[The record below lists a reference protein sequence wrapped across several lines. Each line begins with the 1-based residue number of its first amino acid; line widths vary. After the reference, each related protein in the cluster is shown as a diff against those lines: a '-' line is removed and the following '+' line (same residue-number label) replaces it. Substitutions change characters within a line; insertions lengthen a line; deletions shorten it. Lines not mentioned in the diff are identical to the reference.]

1 MSTACVTKFVESQPF
16 TMTAT
21 VIGAS
26 PSGEITFKDGV
37 GSVYCGNVPLSM
49 GSASC
54 MTSGLIVQ
62 GSATEFGYDLVAAFS
77 GDANNNPSVSSA
89 LAVTVLSAADVIF
102 RNGFESA
109 SFSCPIE

>member
-1 MSTACVTKFVESQPF
+1 MTKFVESQPF
-16 TMTAT
+16 TMAAT

-26 PSGEITFKDGV
+26 PSGGVTFKDGT
-37 GSVYCGNVPLSM
+37 GSVYCGGNVPLSA

-62 GSATEFGYDLVAAFS
+62 GSATTFDYALVAAYS
-77 GDANNNPSVSSA
+77 GDANNNPSISST

-109 SFSCPIE
+109 SLSCPIE